1 MVVRKQL
8 FISIIKHIVPAIA
21 GTMLFFSCKTDI
33 EMINALTE
41 REQVPTMVTKNT
53 ETIYTENGIVKY
65 RIKAP
70 ESYYYQFA
78 EEPYNEFPLGI
89 TVYNFTDSLSVDSKL
104 TANYAIYYEQKK
116 LWNARYNVVAVNR
129 KGEVLNTEQL

>member
-70 ESYYYQFA
+70 ES
-78 EEPYNEFPLGI
+78 
-89 TVYNFTDSLSVDSKL
+89 
-104 TANYAIYYEQKK
+104 
-116 LWNARYNVVAVNR
+116 
-129 KGEVLNTEQL
+129 